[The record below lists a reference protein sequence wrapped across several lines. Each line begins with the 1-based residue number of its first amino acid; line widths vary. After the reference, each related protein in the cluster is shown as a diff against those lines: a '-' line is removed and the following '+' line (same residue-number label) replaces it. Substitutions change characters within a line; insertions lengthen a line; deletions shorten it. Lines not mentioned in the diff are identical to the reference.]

1 MKKSILVSVV
11 LFGVFL
17 SIYFKI
23 QSQRSGNSISQT
35 PSSIAQ
41 KENVQFLDLKKMNK
55 FME

>member
-11 LFGVFL
+11 IFGVFL